1 MNPTDERSRTIPP
14 SRRAWV
20 WVLGLCALATGCDL
34 LDPAGFD
41 REHSLVLV
49 IDRAPGPFGH
59 VTWHADYQGTNCLV
73 GERTLALPFTR
84 LSEQQ
89 YKATVPPSPPAAAGG
104 PGEGDRC
111 RWRLVSTSARFAATA
126 AEGDEVF
133 EARLSAE
140 QLAREKPVVLYYW
153 RGTYPRMP
161 GAIITRSLGEPDRQ
175 VFRPEFQNQLFTITL
190 TPRTA
195 R

>member
-1 MNPTDERSRTIPP
+1 
-14 SRRAWV
+14 
-20 WVLGLCALATGCDL
+20 
-34 LDPAGFD
+34 
-41 REHSLVLV
+41 
-49 IDRAPGPFGH
+49 
-59 VTWHADYQGTNCLV
+59 
-73 GERTLALPFTR
+73 
-84 LSEQQ
+84 
-89 YKATVPPSPPAAAGG
+89 
-104 PGEGDRC
+104 
-111 RWRLVSTSARFAATA
+111 VSTSTRFAATA

-133 EARLSAE
+133 EARLTAG

-190 TPRTA
+190 TPRAA